1 MGNSKTNYTVPFAIM
16 SFLLFLLGFVTWINN
31 ILVPFMKAQFS
42 ITESQAQLVS
52 AAFFSAYIISIPVG
66 GVVKKIGYKKSVII
80 GSVITGIGCAIF
92 VPALGIGYNMVLAG
106 LFITAVGVVILQV
119 AANPYVIAL
128 GTPETSA
135 SRLTLAMAINSS
147 AAVLAP
153 IIGGFIIE
161 SNDGNIIVHE
171 NMAKIMF
178 IVLAAISILTAV
190 ILVFM
195 HLPAIEGEEADA
207 SANGA
212 GRSAWS
218 FPHLILGF
226 VAIGMYMGLEVGVGN
241 YFLNYV
247 VHNVG
252 KPMAYATMILG
263 FYPAGF
269 FVGRLLG
276 AGLLKKYESSKVLL
290 VNSIVCVALLGLF
303 FVTKGSS
310 FSIWPLIAQ
319 GLFLSIMWSVL
330 FDLSMKDIPVAAA
343 KLGSGIICTGVVFVG
358 VWMFIMGK
366 VVDSTGTVLADG
378 TIDASFLNSVH
389 LDPASSGGGTTV
401 NDFIVQ
407 PDGKVIII
415 GKYDKIMEYN
425 YRDISRINA
434 DMDSLVI
441 KDFSGSAIYRP
452 GQLEMSN
459 LNGSVPTYNLDFINS
474 SFNAELTGL
483 VTQPQNMDI
492 LLSAFYAETQMGK
505 IWGSANIEKLKNRKS
520 TMYFIIFS
528 L

>member
-31 ILVPFMKAQFS
+31 ILVPFMKTQFS

-66 GVVKKIGYKKSVII
+66 GIVKKIGYKKSVII

-92 VPALGIGYNMVLAG
+92 VPALSIGYNMVLGG
-106 LFITAVGVVILQV
+106 LFITAIGVVVLQV

-161 SNDGNIIVHE
+161 SSNGNIIVHE

-178 IVLAAISILTAV
+178 IALAGISILTAV

-195 HLPAIEGEEADA
+195 HLPAIEGEEDNA
-207 SANGA
+207 SNAGA

-226 VAIGMYMGLEVGVGN
+226 LAIGMYMGLEVGVGN

-247 VHNVG
+247 EYNVEG
-252 KPMAYATMILG
+252 KTMAYATMILG

-269 FVGRLLG
+269 FIGRLLG
-276 AGLLKKYESSKVLL
+276 AGLLKKYEASKVLL
-290 VNSIVCVALLGLF
+290 INSFICVALLGVF
-303 FVTKGSS
+303 FLTRGSS

-330 FDLSMKDIPVAAA
+330 FDLSMKDIPAAAA

-358 VWMFIMGK
+358 IWMFIMGK
-366 VVDSTGTVLADG
+366 VVDATGTVLADG
-378 TIDASFLNSVH
+378 TIDA
-389 LDPASSGGGTTV
+389 ASC
-401 NDFIVQ
+401 
-407 PDGKVIII
+407 
-415 GKYDKIMEYN
+415 N
-425 YRDISRINA
+425 Y
-434 DMDSLVI
+434 
-441 KDFSGSAIYRP
+441 SAAY
-452 GQLEMSN
+452 L
-459 LNGSVPTYNLDFINS
+459 F
-474 SFNAELTGL
+474 FFF
-483 VTQPQNMDI
+483 
-492 LLSAFYAETQMGK
+492 FYA
-505 IWGSANIEKLKNRKS
+505 
-520 TMYFIIFS
+520 YIIFFA
-528 L
+528 LKGAKIRKQIA